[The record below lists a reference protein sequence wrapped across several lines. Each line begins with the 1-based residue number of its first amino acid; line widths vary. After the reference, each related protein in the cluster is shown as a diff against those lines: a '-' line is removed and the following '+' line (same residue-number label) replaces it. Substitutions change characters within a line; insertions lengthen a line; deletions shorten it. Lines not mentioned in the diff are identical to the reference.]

1 MREITYGE
9 NIPGNCDTLRD
20 NNYKIPISIVEEN
33 IDADNDCYECRTCD
47 NGNGETLC
55 QKIDCDKEDNNDANT
70 NTNSSE
76 INPDDTV
83 FDAIDS
89 NVHEKIKNQWGVK
102 LSASGIAG
110 KVGGKTYY
118 KTKIF
123 KGSSGGSVFL
133 VSDSADGKVYLV
145 MDPKEGNEKA
155 VENEGIWNSVSDFN
169 RWVKDSSDSDIA
181 LLFNQTADLNE
192 SFKTMKNILKEE
204 VRKRRVEERVINNR
218 FSLIQESPS
227 ARGIFNEVT
236 YLRKNKYSEVLI
248 KEGLVELIQAMYGD
262 DPNSGQ
268 KIKDSYKNFMVSK
281 LPNEGDLFNKS
292 LETGLNNLNDD
303 EIPNIF
309 MDCNTVVEI
318 VYQNMVENLV
328 NVNFDVQGVPDD
340 IEAVIK
346 MEVID
351 NLKQDKMRD
360 TLKKQLT
367 KKICPLYGE
376 LQTRTTKAFDD
387 MKGKLLA

>member
-1 MREITYGE
+1 M
-9 NIPGNCDTLRD
+9 
-20 NNYKIPISIVEEN
+20 
-33 IDADNDCYECRTCD
+33 
-47 NGNGETLC
+47 
-55 QKIDCDKEDNNDANT
+55 
-70 NTNSSE
+70 
-76 INPDDTV
+76 
-83 FDAIDS
+83 
-89 NVHEKIKNQWGVK
+89 KNQ
-102 LSASGIAG
+102 
-110 KVGGKTYY
+110 
-118 KTKIF
+118 
-123 KGSSGGSVFL
+123 
-133 VSDSADGKVYLV
+133 
-145 MDPKEGNEKA
+145 M
-155 VENEGIWNSVSDFN
+155 
-169 RWVKDSSDSDIA
+169 KDIKRATS
-181 LLFNQTADLNE
+181 E
-192 SFKTMKNILKEE
+192 SFKRMKNILKEE

-281 LPNEGDLFNKS
+281 LPNEGELFNKS

-318 VYQNMVENLV
+318 VYENMVENLV

-351 NLKQDKMRD
+351 NLKQDKMKD
-360 TLKKQLT
+360 TLKRQLT